1 MYGAN
6 RSARRKPAI
15 AIILAA
21 LTVALL
27 GALQPATAAADVA
40 VSCPFD
46 PTDNGDGLDHGFYV
60 TNYPGTNIDRV
71 TLEYTVDVG
80 GAYML
85 TLTARS
91 GTYAGPVIGTSTVS
105 ASIPNAAHATVP
117 VTFSFGAAPVASG
130 STITFAQSSTGP
142 GSGIFYNLG
151 TGTCPGVTETEGTT
165 PPLDTV
171 RNGSVGLT
179 IATASPPATATTTTT
194 GQRAAALKKCKNK
207 HSAKKR
213 RKCRK
218 KANLLP
224 A

>member
-1 MYGAN
+1 MDGAN

-15 AIILAA
+15 AILLAA

-46 PTDNGDGLDHGFYV
+46 SSSSGDGLDRGFYV
-60 TNYPGTNIDRV
+60 TSYPGTNIDRV
-71 TLEYTVDVG
+71 TLEYNADTAGVY
-80 GAYML
+80 AL

-91 GTYAGPVIGTSTVS
+91 GTYAGPIIGTSTVS
-105 ASIPNAAHATVP
+105 ATIPNSASATTP
-117 VTFSFGAAPVASG
+117 VTFSFGGAPVASG

-142 GSGIFYNLG
+142 DTGVFYN
-151 TGTCPGVTETEGTT
+151 TGIGPCPGVTETEGTT
-165 PPLDTV
+165 PPLDSV
-171 RNGSVGLT
+171 RGNSVGLT
-179 IATASPPATATTTTT
+179 IATASPPATTT
-194 GQRAAALKKCKNK
+194 GQRAAALKKCKKK

>member
-1 MYGAN
+1 MDGAN
-6 RSARRKPAI
+6 RSARRKPAV
-15 AIILAA
+15 AILLAA

-46 PTDNGDGLDHGFYV
+46 PSSSGDGLDRGFYV
-60 TNYPGTNIDRV
+60 TGYPGTNIDRV
-71 TLEYTVDVG
+71 TAEYDADTA

-91 GTYAGPVIGTSTVS
+91 GTYSGPVIGTSTVS
-105 ASIPNAAHATVP
+105 ASIPSTGSATTP
-117 VTFSFGAAPVASG
+117 VTFSFGGAPVASG

-142 GSGIFYNLG
+142 GSSVFYNTG
-151 TGTCPGVTETEGTT
+151 IGTCPGVTETEGTT

-171 RNGSVGLT
+171 RGSSVGLT
-179 IATASPPATATTTTT
+179 IATASPPPSTTTT
-194 GQRAAALKKCKNK
+194 GQRAAALKTCKKK

-218 KANLLP
+218 KANRLP